1 LRHLAFVCLVFFL
14 SVADARAS
22 QIDVG
27 GAKLAFAPPKGHCE
41 LDRKVPSDAAYLDA
55 MAGAMGTE
63 TRILAAFAACDQLAV
78 WRKGLLTFFRDYG
91 FLTVA
96 RSDERRQLGEAR
108 PAIMRALAR
117 ELRKADAEGDAGPD
131 GPQARELGRIDHLG
145 VLHSDDDAVYYGM
158 VTEVATPEGRVRE
171 SVELGAMTL
180 IKGKLVSY
188 LLYGEFAGRP
198 SVDKLLGRQRT
209 NMDRLIAA
217 N

>member
-14 SVADARAS
+14 SLADARAS

-27 GAKLAFAPPKGHCE
+27 GAKVAFAPPKGYCE
-41 LDRKVPSDAAYLDA
+41 LDRKNAQDAAYMDA
-55 MAGAMGTE
+55 MAGAMGSE
-63 TRILAAFAACDQLAV
+63 VRILATFAACDQLAV

-96 RSDERRQLGEAR
+96 RSDERRQLSEGR

-117 ELRKADAEGDAGPD
+117 QLRKADAEAAPD
-131 GPQARELGRIDHLG
+131 EPQPREFGRTDHLG
-145 VLHSDDDAVYYGM
+145 VLHSDDDAVYYGL

-171 SVELGAMTL
+171 AVELGAMTL
-180 IKGKLVSY
+180 IKGRLVSY

-198 SVDKLLGRQRT
+198 SVDALLGQQRT

>member
-1 LRHLAFVCLVFFL
+1 MRHLILVCLVSIL
-14 SVADARAS
+14 SLADVRAS

-27 GAKLAFAPPKGHCE
+27 GARVDFVPPKGYCE
-41 LDRKVPSDAAYLDA
+41 LDRKNVQDAAYMDA
-55 MAGAMGTE
+55 MAGAMGSGV
-63 TRILAAFAACDQLAV
+63 RILATFAACDQLAV

-96 RSDERRQLGEAR
+96 RSDERRHLGEAR

-117 ELRKADAEGDAGPD
+117 ELRKADAAAVEDA
-131 GPQARELGRIDHLG
+131 PQAPELGRTDHLG
-145 VLHSDDDAVYYGM
+145 VLHSDDNAVYYGL

-171 SVELGAMTL
+171 ALELGAMTL

-198 SVDKLLGRQRT
+198 SVEAMLGRQRT